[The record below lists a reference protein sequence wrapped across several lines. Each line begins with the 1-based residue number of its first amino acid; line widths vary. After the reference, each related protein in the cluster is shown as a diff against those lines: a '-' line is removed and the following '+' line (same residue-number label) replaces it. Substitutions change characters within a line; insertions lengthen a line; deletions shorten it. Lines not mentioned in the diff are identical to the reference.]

1 MGVRL
6 VADRGGQAAADG
18 FQYQYLVTLEALLDA
33 AEGRVA
39 GVAAVLI
46 EPVSIQDDDAPDP
59 DAVDFELVDDD
70 GTSLHAA
77 QVKSGSLGTQMS
89 APDAFGILLRLIRAR
104 PQARAYRLIT
114 NIRLHP
120 KAVELNRALS
130 TADVH
135 ELRGRL
141 QQLMERSRWRDEPRS
156 MSVNELN
163 RLCRARI
170 SVDFRERYELRDQL
184 RERMRR
190 LRNEHH
196 SGLGHDSA
204 GRLTNYL
211 AFEIHRRASGEFNG
225 LFPLAKFREELLVP
239 GLQIAYEL
247 GEFDWGIMVGGTP
260 APPDIPRPDLVG
272 QIRTALAGGGER
284 VVTQCALLGP
294 SGIGKTSVAAAY
306 VHDVADSYD
315 HIFWINGESSASLQA
330 SFQRV
335 HHWLRPRADGDA
347 NADRGGLRDRVRTLL
362 SISVRPWLMVIDNVV
377 DRRLIEPWL
386 PSSGRGRILITSTNQ
401 VSWATHRAK
410 VAVQIMAPGQASA
423 LIRLRLGQEQDWDAG
438 SEKAA
443 ADLAQR
449 LQYWPL
455 AIELACGHL
464 AGCELGPGEAAR
476 YLDQIRD
483 LALDDTDAIPAGYP
497 ETLVGAIRLA
507 LARLLDKGGTHPA
520 SAGAAHALFPAAY
533 FASRQIPLWLLYFS
547 TLMSSE
553 NATQIGLRHPVVFD
567 PDAKVPF
574 TVHEMHRALRTESL
588 AQRDEPLCTLPQQ
601 EWSAVHPEGVDDT
614 ISVNEIVQ
622 HVIRTL
628 AEDGSNTTSE
638 VLSQAAYHTQGW
650 LTAFIN
656 ADDDE
661 HLLAVLPHVQ
671 SLASHASRLGIATD
685 NVAVLWGNL
694 AGAYILQGM
703 LDDARE
709 ALENELAYLLNRP
722 EPAPLL
728 ELKTRSQL
736 ADVLHNT
743 GALPEVWLQH
753 LRRARDL
760 AVQLADSRPQDISTV
775 VANCLTILG
784 NHTGRAAAA
793 ASVQALADD
802 LRSLQELLP
811 RTHRM
816 QAQTEIGDLTHAL
829 SNENMPD
836 QEVERRCESL
846 LKDDSLTRLQRLQVT
861 ALLAESLAFQ
871 HRWNDTWQ
879 HLQDIR
885 QHLVQS
891 SLHPQVMT
899 RTLHNVGLQV
909 GLAVATGVP
918 ECRTA
923 FMTAY
928 DGVLPLPEPECRPL
942 LSTLLDMAVRIP
954 DGHLS
959 LEAGVTCVPY
969 KMQVLHLLDAL
980 VERDTDRIR
989 QVREGLVHLD
999 STDLDQGSEVGW
1011 RTLSHAVVAAAVSR
1025 TLRGT

>member
-1 MGVRL
+1 M
-6 VADRGGQAAADG
+6 AERGGQAAADG

-33 AEGRVA
+33 TECRVA
-39 GVAAVLI
+39 GAAAVLI

-70 GTSLHAA
+70 GTSVHAA
-77 QVKSGSLGTQMS
+77 QVKSGSAGTQMS

-104 PQARAYRLIT
+104 PQARTYRLIT

-120 KAVELNRALS
+120 KAAELNRALD
-130 TADVH
+130 TADAH
-135 ELRGRL
+135 ELRARL
-141 QQLMERSRWRDEPRS
+141 QQLMERGRWRDEPAL
-156 MSVNELN
+156 MSVEELN
-163 RLCRARI
+163 RLRRARI
-170 SVDFRERYELRDQL
+170 SVDFRERIELRDQL

-225 LFPLAKFREELLVP
+225 IFSLVKFREELLVP

-247 GEFDWGIMVGGTP
+247 GEFDWGIMVGGIP

-272 QIRTALAGGGER
+272 QIRTALTCGGER

-335 HHWLRPRADGDA
+335 HHWLRPRADADA
-347 NADRGGLRDRVRTLL
+347 DPGGLRDRVRTLL

-377 DRRLIEPWL
+377 DRRLVEPWL
-386 PSSGRGRILITSTNQ
+386 PSSGRGHILITSTNQ
-401 VSWATHRAK
+401 VSWATHRVK
-410 VAVQIMAPGQASA
+410 VAVQIMAPGQATA
-423 LIRLRLGQEQDWDAG
+423 LIRLRLGQDQDWDAT
-438 SEKAA
+438 SEQTA

-464 AGCELGPGEAAR
+464 AGCELGLGDAAR

-483 LALDDTDAIPAGYP
+483 LALDDTDAVPAGYP

-507 LARLLDKGGTHPA
+507 LVRLLDKGETHPA

-553 NATQIGLRHPVVFD
+553 NATQIGIRHPVVFD
-567 PDAKVPF
+567 PDTKVPF

-628 AEDGSNTTSE
+628 AEDGSNTASE
-638 VLSQAAYHTQGW
+638 VLNQTAYHTQGW
-650 LTAFIN
+650 LAAFIN

-661 HLLAVLPHVQ
+661 HFLAVLPHVQ
-671 SLASHASRLGIATD
+671 SLASHASRLGVATD
-685 NVAVLWGNL
+685 NLAVLWGNL

-709 ALENELAYLLNRP
+709 ALESELAYLLNRP

-736 ADVLHNT
+736 ADVLRNT
-743 GALPEVWLQH
+743 GAMPEIWLQH

-760 AVQLADSRPQDISTV
+760 AVQLADSRPQEISAV
-775 VANCLTILG
+775 VGNCLTILA
-784 NHTGRAAAA
+784 NHTGRTAAAPP
-793 ASVQALADD
+793 VRALADD
-802 LRSLQELLP
+802 LWSLQERLP
-811 RTHRM
+811 RTRRM
-816 QAQTEIGDLTHAL
+816 EAQLEIGDLIHAL
-829 SNENMPD
+829 SDENMPD
-836 QEVERRCESL
+836 QEVERRCRWL
-846 LKDDSLTRLQRLQVT
+846 LKDDSLTRLQRLEVT
-861 ALLAESLAFQ
+861 TLLAEALAFQ
-871 HRWNDTWQ
+871 RRWNDTWQ

-885 QHLVQS
+885 QHLIQS
-891 SLHPQVMT
+891 PLHPQVMT
-899 RTLHNVGLQV
+899 RALHNIGLQV
-909 GLAVATGVP
+909 GLAIATGVP

-923 FMTAY
+923 FMIVY
-928 DGVLPLPEPECRPL
+928 GGVLPSPEPECRPL
-942 LSTLLDMAVRIP
+942 LTTLLDMVSRIP

-969 KMQVLHLLDAL
+969 KMQLLHLLDAL
-980 VERDTDRIR
+980 VDQDHDRIR
-989 QVREGLVHLD
+989 QVQLSLTRFD
-999 STDLDQGSEVGW
+999 SADLDQGSEVGW
-1011 RTLSHAVVAAAVSR
+1011 RNLSHAVVAAAVSR
-1025 TLRGT
+1025 TLHGT